1 MSVNRRQKLTI
12 FATCNKKYRLAP
24 EMLSRFLKFHLQPYT
39 YAEFKMITTTI
50 AEKRF
55 KRSVEFGENVA
66 DAVWHEMRSGDVR
79 DCIKVIRL
87 CKDIDQIEVIMK
99 ALQAYSENNRPAD
112 LEEEELNY
120 K

>member
-1 MSVNRRQKLTI
+1 
-12 FATCNKKYRLAP
+12 
-24 EMLSRFLKFHLQPYT
+24 
-39 YAEFKMITTTI
+39 
-50 AEKRF
+50 
-55 KRSVEFGENVA
+55 
-66 DAVWHEMRSGDVR
+66 MRSCDVR